1 MSFENFTLCVQSFP
15 NGFEF

>member
-15 NGFEF
+15 HGFEF